1 MHGFKVSR
9 HRCFTSTVYRLLTG
23 LGRDTLPTGVVS
35 IRQSLEVMPTML
47 PHRPR
52 VADRSAWFNAQAS
65 VKNKAVHFLRQRRAS
80 KNNLQFFF
88 CGENE
93 AWRLCF
99 ASFLLFSGKLFLPN
113 QPQHAAQNAD
123 AAQQADNIQND
134 FQRFHVFA
142 SLLSKR
148 LTPCGICVIL
158 FPNPCRMF
166 VPSGLDSVFFS

>member
-1 MHGFKVSR
+1 M
-9 HRCFTSTVYRLLTG
+9 
-23 LGRDTLPTGVVS
+23 
-35 IRQSLEVMPTML
+35 
-47 PHRPR
+47 
-52 VADRSAWFNAQAS
+52 
-65 VKNKAVHFLRQRRAS
+65 HFLRQRRAS

-134 FQRFHVFA
+134 FQRFHVFT